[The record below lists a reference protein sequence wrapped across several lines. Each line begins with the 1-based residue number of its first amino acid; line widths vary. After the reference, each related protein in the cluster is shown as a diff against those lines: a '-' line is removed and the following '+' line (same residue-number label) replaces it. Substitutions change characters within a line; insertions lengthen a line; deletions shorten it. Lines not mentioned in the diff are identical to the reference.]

1 MECRV
6 APPGQKP
13 SSLASYLNFEDI
25 FRIRWSI
32 MSMEYP
38 QKENKP
44 LRAWLRLNVVLVL
57 AYLSASLPACLFAC
71 LLELSLAC
79 SL

>member
-25 FRIRWSI
+25 LRIRQ
-32 MSMEYP
+32 SMD
-38 QKENKP
+38 QVSSKKEKTGGIHSYF
-44 LRAWLRLNVVLVL
+44 VSV
-57 AYLSASLPACLFAC
+57 
-71 LLELSLAC
+71 
-79 SL
+79 